1 MGCAGPPEL
10 LEYDVAA
17 DRWLEHG
24 RVPGF
29 ADVVPRPRPRRGPAR
44 RAPGRRTS
52 RAGRPTCV
60 FDPGS
65 GAWERLPDDPLP
77 EVYDRFAVAV
87 GDDLVLAGSPS
98 AALDDGGVP
107 DTKLLARLDL
117 ATGTW
122 TRLPDA
128 PGPGYQL
135 WAAGDGL
142 LLNGHYRPVW
152 LLDPATGRWTR
163 PDRPWTATR
172 ASTSTAS
179 STATTR
185 RTSSTR
191 SGRWGATGGRASTTS
206 ARATT

>member
-1 MGCAGPPEL
+1 MPVGTGSSCTGPSDEQ
-10 LEYDVAA
+10 
-17 DRWLEHG
+17 
-24 RVPGF
+24 
-29 ADVVPRPRPRRGPAR
+29 
-44 RAPGRRTS
+44 
-52 RAGRPTCV
+52 GRPADLL

-135 WAAGDGL
+135 WAAGDRL

-152 LLDPATGRWTR
+152 LLDPATGRWTAGPPAGRRRGCR
-163 PDRPWTATR
+163 PL
-172 ASTSTAS
+172 
-179 STATTR
+179 R
-185 RTSSTR
+185 RR
-191 SGRWGATGGRASTTS
+191 GR
-206 ARATT
+206 